1 MKIIFYIKL
10 FFTFIL
16 FAAFLLTFSLFS
28 FEKFYKKD
36 IEDKN
41 ISTIFSSLQDT
52 QEMFDEYKNSSDKIL
67 AEIKKSSALKNYLQ
81 KGDDKYLKELILNLK
96 ATKPELHSFRIID
109 FNANEKFK
117 IYFDKYKNIKEDFN
131 LNNISRSELFK
142 EILSSNKNQIYHSN
156 IYLLK
161 KDNEIKFPLVPLQS
175 YIVKIKD
182 FFIILDIDIKKVFE
196 KIQRRSIFYTYV
208 LDEKGNFYL
217 HENSKYNWS
226 KYFTPSYDLKD
237 LYPNH
242 IEHIINKEEFI
253 YDDFISKRVY
263 VSSDKYIITIVKT
276 NEYLT
281 GNSLDVFEDYFN
293 SIVIVGLLLA
303 VILTLILTEPIS
315 KLNKNIIEKNKDLNI
330 SVQKSYIELNDSL
343 KTIDKYIMSIS
354 LDINGIITDVSTA
367 FCDVS
372 GFSKGEL
379 IGHPH
384 KILIHPDMSNET
396 YEEIWEYIKKGN
408 SYSFELKCMK
418 KDASFFWSESFIEPN
433 YDIQN
438 SLIGFTVI
446 RNNITNKKTIQKLYD
461 DLNIQVNQ
469 YNTIF
474 ENVNSGIALINI
486 EGSFKKVNKPF
497 SDLLL
502 YNFDELFLMSFFDLL
517 EKDSVEFFEKL
528 FDEALHL
535 GSIKNIEKIFIDK
548 NGEEVH
554 LEISLSVLSDRKH
567 FVLVLN
573 SLEDKRKLQELN
585 QNLEQKIKDEVEK
598 SRQKDKIHQQEQIK
612 NAKLSSIGALAAGIT
627 HEINTPLTY
636 IKGNFE
642 MMGYDIEDLPSSE
655 IRERMI
661 EDSVKINDGI
671 NRIANIVE
679 SMREISQS
687 SNEKKESVNIY
698 STLITALTMA
708 YNRSKQVCPILINEE
723 EFNLDKIDK
732 NKYVYKSF
740 AQKQRLEQV
749 WIIILNNALDELVK
763 IESYENR
770 LLKINLFEDESHIIV
785 RFIDN
790 AGGINK
796 DIIDN
801 IFQPFISSKEHS
813 GMGVGLNIAKKI
825 IEQQKGEIVAFNED
839 NGAVFEIK
847 LEKEI
852 G

>member
-1 MKIIFYIKL
+1 MKINFYIKL

-52 QEMFDEYKNSSDKIL
+52 QEMFDEYKNTTNRIL
-67 AEIKKSSALKNYLQ
+67 IDIKKSSALKTYLE
-81 KGDDKYLKELILNLK
+81 DASDKFLKELVLNLK
-96 ATKPELHSFRIID
+96 AIKPELHSFRIVD
-109 FNANEKFK
+109 FNANENLK
-117 IYFDKYKNIKEDFN
+117 IYFDKYENIKEKTN
-131 LNNISRSELFK
+131 LNNIKRSELFK
-142 EILSSNKNQIYHSN
+142 EILSSNKNEIYQSS

-161 KDNEIKFPLVPLQS
+161 KDNEIAFPLVSLQS
-175 YIVKIKD
+175 YIVKVKG

-196 KIQRRSIFYTYV
+196 KIQRNSIFYTYV
-208 LDEKGNFYL
+208 LDEKGNFFL

-226 KYFTPSYDLKD
+226 KYFIPSYNLKD
-237 LYPNH
+237 IYANH
-242 IEHIINKEEFI
+242 REHILNKEDFI
-253 YDDFISKRVY
+253 YDEFISKRIY
-263 VSSDKYIITIVKT
+263 ISSDKYIIVIVKT
-276 NEYLT
+276 NEHFT
-281 GNSLDVFEDYFN
+281 ENSLDAFEDYFN

-303 VILTLILTEPIS
+303 IVLTLVLTEPIF
-315 KLNKNIIEKNKDLNI
+315 KLNKNVIEKNKDLNI

-343 KTIDKYIMSIS
+343 KTIDKHIMSIR
-354 LDINGIITDVSTA
+354 LDTNGTITDVSTA

-396 YEEIWEYIKKGN
+396 YDEIWEYIKKGN
-408 SYSFELKCMK
+408 SYNFELKCMK

-438 SLIGFTVI
+438 TLIGFTVI

-486 EGSFKKVNKPF
+486 EGSFQKVNKPF

-502 YNFDELFLMSFFDLL
+502 YNFDELFSMSFFDLI

-642 MMGYDIEDLPSSE
+642 MMGYDIEDLPPSE
-655 IRERMI
+655 IRERML

-732 NKYVYKSF
+732 NRYVYKSF

-825 IEQQKGEIVAFNED
+825 IEQQKGEIVAFNKN